1 METKEKFQMLCDLT
15 FKLTEMKFNKEPEL
29 KIGECSASVL
39 HQLMKASCATPIIVV
54 PMAANQGLKEEAMQ
68 IAKSI
73 ADGVEYGR
81 IPDNM
86 KLIWGWA

>member
-1 METKEKFQMLCDLT
+1 METREKFQMLCDLT
-15 FKLTEMKFNKEPEL
+15 FKLTEMKFNKEPEV
-29 KIGECSASVL
+29 KIDECSASVL

-54 PMAANQGLKEEAMQ
+54 PAAASPGFKAEAME

-73 ADGVEYGR
+73 ANGEYGR